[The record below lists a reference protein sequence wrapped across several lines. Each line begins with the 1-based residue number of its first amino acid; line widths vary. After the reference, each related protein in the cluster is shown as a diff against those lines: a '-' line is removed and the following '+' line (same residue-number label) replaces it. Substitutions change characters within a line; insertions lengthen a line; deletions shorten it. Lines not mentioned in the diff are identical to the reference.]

1 MPTFKFNATRR
12 TNRPGWIVTDNTR
25 SWIVTYDPWGKPTI
39 NNAATGRPLN
49 PYGPT
54 GTPILNAVRRALE
67 TEHNK

>member
-1 MPTFKFNATRR
+1 MPTFKFNANRR
-12 TNRPGWIVTDNTR
+12 TNHPGWIVTDNTR
-25 SWIVTYDPWGKPTI
+25 NWTVTFDPWGKPTI
-39 NNAATGRPLN
+39 TNTTTERDLN